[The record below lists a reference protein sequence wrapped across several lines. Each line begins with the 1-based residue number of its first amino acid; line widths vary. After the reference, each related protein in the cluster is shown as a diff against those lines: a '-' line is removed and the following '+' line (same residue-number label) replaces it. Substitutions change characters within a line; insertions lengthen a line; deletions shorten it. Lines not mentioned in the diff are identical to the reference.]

1 MIDVILPL
9 KTVGGLNAREHWR
22 QRSARVKRE
31 RTTAAMMVP
40 SHPMPCIVTMTR
52 LSPGELDDDNLPG
65 ACKGIR
71 DGIADRLGIDD
82 RDKRVQWRYAQ
93 EKCKRGE
100 FGVRV
105 RIEPAKAA

>member
-1 MIDVILPL
+1 MIDVTLHL

-22 QRSARVKRE
+22 QRSRRVKVE
-31 RTTAAMMVP
+31 RSTAALVVP
-40 SHPMPCIVTMTR
+40 PHPLPCVVTMTR

-82 RDKRVQWRYAQ
+82 RDKRVQWRYSQ

-105 RIEPAKAA
+105 RIEAAS